1 MFIDIVKVELKA
13 GSGGDG
19 CISFRR
25 EKFEPSGGPYGGD
38 GGNGGSIIIISDSNL
53 TSLLDYKF
61 KKHYKAENGQ
71 NGMTKR
77 QYGRNGKDLILK
89 VPVGTLIKDYE
100 TDKVIHDFKKSN
112 EEFVICK
119 GGRGG
124 RGNAKFAT
132 STRQA
137 PRFAEPGKK
146 GEIKTINLELKMIAD
161 VGLIGKPNVGK
172 SSILSKISNANPKI
186 GNYNF
191 TTLSPNLGIVK
202 IDSEHSY
209 VVADIPGLI
218 EGAAKGT
225 GLGYSFL
232 KHIERTKILVHV
244 LDGSGL
250 TGDPIENYYS
260 IWKELEEYNV
270 NLKDKNEIIVINK
283 IDILSSKEYIK
294 KIKEEFKNKKIIEI
308 SALKNDGIKE
318 FIYQIWNEIKD
329 LRDIYE
335 TYDDEYEEV
344 VEKKSKGYN
353 ISLKDDVFFLD
364 GDFIEDLC
372 YRTNFDDEFSIKHF
386 QSVLEKKGIIN
397 ELKKMGIKE
406 GQTVIVD
413 KNEFEFIE

>member
-1 MFIDIVKVELKA
+1 MW
-13 GSGGDG
+13 
-19 CISFRR
+19 
-25 EKFEPSGGPYGGD
+25 
-38 GGNGGSIIIISDSNL
+38 
-53 TSLLDYKF
+53 TS
-61 KKHYKAENGQ
+61 
-71 NGMTKR
+71 
-77 QYGRNGKDLILK
+77 
-89 VPVGTLIKDYE
+89 
-100 TDKVIHDFKKSN
+100 
-112 EEFVICK
+112 
-119 GGRGG
+119 
-124 RGNAKFAT
+124 
-132 STRQA
+132 
-137 PRFAEPGKK
+137 
-146 GEIKTINLELKMIAD
+146 
-161 VGLIGKPNVGK
+161 
-172 SSILSKISNANPKI
+172 
-186 GNYNF
+186 
-191 TTLSPNLGIVK
+191 
-202 IDSEHSY
+202 
-209 VVADIPGLI
+209 
-218 EGAAKGT
+218 
-225 GLGYSFL
+225 
-232 KHIERTKILVHV
+232 V
-244 LDGSGL
+244 LNGL

-283 IDILSSKEYIK
+283 IDIPSSKEYIT
-294 KIKEEFKNKKIIEI
+294 KIKEEFKDKKIIEI

-372 YRTNFDDEFSIKHF
+372 YRTNFDDEVSIKHF

>member
-1 MFIDIVKVELKA
+1 MKPKDSDTFIDIGVSITRLLLIASGQGTAASLIGEGA
-13 GSGGDG
+13 GLLRNLRSGGQRAVSAEKIAADVFNRLPG
-19 CISFRR
+19 EYQDISEADWHAAATNVAPLIDRLSEKDRLAAGYDWEALRPVLRDLGSEERR
-25 EKFEPSGGPYGGD
+25 C
-38 GGNGGSIIIISDSNL
+38 
-53 TSLLDYKF
+53 
-61 KKHYKAENGQ
+61 
-71 NGMTKR
+71 
-77 QYGRNGKDLILK
+77 
-89 VPVGTLIKDYE
+89 TLADE
-100 TDKVIHDFKKSN
+100 S
-112 EEFVICK
+112 
-119 GGRGG
+119 
-124 RGNAKFAT
+124 
-132 STRQA
+132 RQA

-270 NLKDKNEIIVINK
+270 SLKDKNEIIVINK

-294 KIKEEFKNKKIIEI
+294 KIKEKFKDKKIIEI
-308 SALKNDGIKE
+308 SALKNNGIKE

-329 LRDIYE
+329 LRNIYE

>member
-1 MFIDIVKVELKA
+1 
-13 GSGGDG
+13 
-19 CISFRR
+19 
-25 EKFEPSGGPYGGD
+25 
-38 GGNGGSIIIISDSNL
+38 
-53 TSLLDYKF
+53 
-61 KKHYKAENGQ
+61 
-71 NGMTKR
+71 
-77 QYGRNGKDLILK
+77 
-89 VPVGTLIKDYE
+89 
-100 TDKVIHDFKKSN
+100 
-112 EEFVICK
+112 
-119 GGRGG
+119 
-124 RGNAKFAT
+124 
-132 STRQA
+132 
-137 PRFAEPGKK
+137 
-146 GEIKTINLELKMIAD
+146 MIAD

-232 KHIERTKILVHV
+232 KYIERTKILVHV

-294 KIKEEFKNKKIIEI
+294 KIKEEFKDKKIIEI
-308 SALKNDGIKE
+308 SALKNNGIKE